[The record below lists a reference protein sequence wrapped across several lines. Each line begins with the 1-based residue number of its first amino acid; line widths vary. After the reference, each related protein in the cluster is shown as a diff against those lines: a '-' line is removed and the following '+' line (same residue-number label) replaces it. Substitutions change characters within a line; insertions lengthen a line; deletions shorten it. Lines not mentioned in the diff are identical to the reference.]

1 MMSPKSIIKITTVS
15 ELTDT
20 VIEGSCQ
27 LETKNFSL
35 YVR

>member
-15 ELTDT
+15 ELTDK
-20 VIEGSCQ
+20 VIEESCQ

-35 YVR
+35 HVR

>member
-1 MMSPKSIIKITTVS
+1 MMSPKSIIKTTSVS

-20 VIEGSCQ
+20 VIEESYQ

-35 YVR
+35 HVR